1 MNAISGLLLAAAL
14 LALPVTPR
22 RGPAI
27 IAGRPGAAGTRA
39 VAVAVLAV
47 VVGAVLLLAVSVS
60 PAAAMFAA
68 GGASALWLRRRRRGR
83 RSLRRSEGE
92 ALAAAL
98 EVLVGELRVGAH
110 PVQAVAAAAG
120 ESTGAVRTSLQG
132 LFTRARLGADVVSGL
147 RAAAATS
154 AVPVYWERLA
164 VCWRLAAEHGL
175 AMSEL
180 MQTARRDIIDR
191 QRFGD
196 RVEAGLAGARATAAI
211 LAALPAL
218 GVLLGQLVG
227 ADPVGFLL
235 GGGSGGWLLLAG
247 GSLIGAG
254 LAWSDR
260 IIDGHRE

>member
-132 LFTRARLGADVVSGL
+132 LFTRAR
-147 RAAAATS
+147 
-154 AVPVYWERLA
+154 
-164 VCWRLAAEHGL
+164 
-175 AMSEL
+175 
-180 MQTARRDIIDR
+180 
-191 QRFGD
+191 
-196 RVEAGLAGARATAAI
+196 
-211 LAALPAL
+211 
-218 GVLLGQLVG
+218 
-227 ADPVGFLL
+227 
-235 GGGSGGWLLLAG
+235 
-247 GSLIGAG
+247 
-254 LAWSDR
+254 
-260 IIDGHRE
+260 